1 MASQEQ
7 LRTMNHAQP
16 FSVLNEQL
24 RPSSNTSTR
33 LYSSL
38 NRMEDRQMGSL
49 SRRNLFYRPTVV
61 PTEPKAS
68 LIQTEP
74 KASLI
79 QTEPK
84 ASLIQT
90 EPKDSLIQTEPKAS
104 LIQTEPKAS
113 LVQTEPKDSLVQTEP
128 KDSLIQTEPKDS
140 LIQTEPKASLIQAE
154 PKASL
159 IQAEPKASLIQTEPK
174 ASLIQTEPKASLTQT
189 EPEDTEEPESTSEDG
204 DQVTDEGT
212 FADLLKNSVLINE
225 LSLSDFGEDEPGD
238 EDRSASSSEEEDQP
252 GELNSEGTGDSE
264 SVSVSLHDEGRRPF
278 QRSYINGALPDLING
293 GRPLSRRRTLGHVSD
308 TLKEVR
314 KEVELSRRRS
324 IKLKAQVDKLQE
336 SREGPGWSQHREKV
350 TEEVQSILKLLRQLT
365 ESESSPPEP
374 PRGTNRLDASL
385 AQLQTVACK
394 LALSHNNQFKSGNGK
409 GSEESAI
416 LQQALRDRDDAIEKK
431 KAMEDELL
439 RSKTDLMLLNNQLL
453 EAVQKRLEQSLELE
467 NWKEDVQQMLHQQ
480 LLAQQQAEAQ
490 KKPSRLGILRRSN
503 KPPIQRPNN
512 FPMSTPV
519 PPTTNSKQIFVPRS
533 AVSTAPCTPPPQR
546 HWMDKLRRPK
556 SSRPE
561 PDAVEPQPEGDKG
574 FQVVSLD

>member
-1 MASQEQ
+1 MAIQEK
-7 LRTMNHAQP
+7 LTMNHAQP

-79 QTEPK
+79 Q
-84 ASLIQT
+84 A
-90 EPKDSLIQTEPKAS
+90 EPKAS

-113 LVQTEPKDSLVQTEP
+113 L
-128 KDSLIQTEPKDS
+128 IQT
-140 LIQTEPKASLIQAE
+140 E

-174 ASLIQTEPKASLTQT
+174 ASLIQTEPKASLIQAEPKASLIQTEPKASLIQTEPKASLIQTEPKASLIQAEPKASLIQAEPKASLTQT
-189 EPEDTEEPESTSEDG
+189 EPEDPEEPESTSEDG
-204 DQVTDEGT
+204 DQVSDEGT

-238 EDRSASSSEEEDQP
+238 EDRRASEEEDQP

-264 SVSVSLHDEGRRPF
+264 SVSLDDEGRRPF
-278 QRSYINGALPDLING
+278 QSSYINGALPDLING

-314 KEVELSRRRS
+314 REVDLSRRRS

-394 LALSHNNQFKSGNGK
+394 LALSHNKQFKSGNGK

-480 LLAQQQAEAQ
+480 LQAQQQAEAE

-533 AVSTAPCTPPPQR
+533 PPPQR

-556 SSRPE
+556 SSRHE